1 VTEPPNEMYDAICGL
16 IEKLD
21 KARLLLASVED
32 DLVAIRSRHSGLNIH
47 SWHERSDTGSS
58 TLEP

>member
-1 VTEPPNEMYDAICGL
+1 MYDAICGL